1 MASTSAGNAAPVVEP
16 HSSVLSW
23 DRARATARDAGE
35 ALPAET
41 RPLDGALSQTALSH
55 ALAAPLI
62 ARTDLPSFDTSAM
75 DGWAVSGPGPWRL
88 TGGEVLAG
96 DTPSP
101 LAAGEAVGIATGAP
115 LPPGAT
121 SVLRHEHG
129 RVDGER
135 LADLVGGRS
144 DGQDVRPR
152 GRECSQ
158 GEVLLPAGTT
168 VTPAV
173 LGMAAA
179 AGYDR
184 LEVHRRPSAELLV
197 LGDELLSSGPPRDG
211 RVRDALSPMLV
222 PWLQGCADVVGCRRL
237 PDELDALREAI
248 SASTADVV
256 ITTGSTAAGPV
267 DHLHTALAEL
277 GARLLVDS
285 VAVRPGHPML
295 LAELPSGGRLV
306 GLPGNPLAAVAGVV
320 TLAMPLLDRLGGR
333 AEAENRTARAGDLLP
348 HPGSTRLVP
357 VLVRD
362 GVAQPLPFGGPAMLR
377 GLALADGLAALPP
390 SEGPLPE
397 GGVEVLPL
405 PWSRG

>member
-1 MASTSAGNAAPVVEP
+1 MPGMASTSAGNAAPVVEP

-35 ALPAET
+35 ALPVET
-41 RPLDGALSQTALSH
+41 RPLHNAHGR

-96 DTPSP
+96 DAPSP
-101 LAAGEAVGIATGAP
+101 LATGDAVGIATGAP

-135 LADLVGGRS
+135 LTDLVGGRT

-152 GRECSQ
+152 GRECAE
-158 GEVLLPAGTT
+158 GDVLLPAGTAI
-168 VTPAV
+168 TPAV

-184 LEVHRRPSAELLV
+184 LEVHQRPSVELLV
-197 LGDELLSSGPPRDG
+197 LGDELLDSGTPRDG
-211 RVRDALSPMLV
+211 RVRDALSPMLQ
-222 PWLQGCADVVGCRRL
+222 PWLRTRAEVIGCRRL

-248 SASTADVV
+248 AASTADVV

-267 DHLHTALAEL
+267 DHLHTALGEL

-295 LAELPSGGRLV
+295 LAALPDGGRLV

-320 TLAMPLLDRLGGR
+320 TLAMPLLDRLGGHS
-333 AEAENRTARAGDLLP
+333 AVEDRTARAGDLLP
-348 HPGSTRLVP
+348 HPESTRLVP
-357 VLVRD
+357 VQVRD
-362 GVAQPLPFGGPAMLR
+362 GVAQPLAFGGPAMLR
-377 GLALADGLAALPP
+377 GLTLADGLAVLPP
-390 SEGPLPE
+390 SEGPPPE
-397 GGVEVLPL
+397 DVVLLPL
-405 PWSRG
+405 GWG